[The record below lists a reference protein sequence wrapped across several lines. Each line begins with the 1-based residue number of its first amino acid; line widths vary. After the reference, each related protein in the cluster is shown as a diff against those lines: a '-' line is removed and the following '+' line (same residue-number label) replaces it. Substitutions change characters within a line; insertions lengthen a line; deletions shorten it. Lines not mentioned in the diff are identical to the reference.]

1 MQDPTATLTNPIKP
15 SCKQPDVAFKGS
27 MVYWYN
33 STSWR
38 DDMAWAASWM
48 YRASGD
54 PNYLSDAY
62 GFYRTHKDLEGQLD
76 IRYLVRSSLLCCF
89 SLELHPVLKIVRAE
103 KHGALCAA
111 LGPQKTCSVVRAACM
126 QAHLRPC
133 PGGPHVT
140 TFCPAV
146 CRVAES

>member
-76 IRYLVRSSLLCCF
+76 IRYLVPCSYLCCF
-89 SLELHPVLKIVRAE
+89 SMGLHPVLKGAE
-103 KHGALCAA
+103 VE
-111 LGPQKTCSVVRAACM
+111 PQV
-126 QAHLRPC
+126 
-133 PGGPHVT
+133 
-140 TFCPAV
+140 
-146 CRVAES
+146 ESLVL

>member
-1 MQDPTATLTNPIKP
+1 MQGFPFSGTRCRYGNVDCMHTCVQDPTATLTNPIKP

-76 IRYLVRSSLLCCF
+76 IRYLVRSS
-89 SLELHPVLKIVRAE
+89 VL
-103 KHGALCAA
+103 
-111 LGPQKTCSVVRAACM
+111 
-126 QAHLRPC
+126 
-133 PGGPHVT
+133 
-140 TFCPAV
+140 F
-146 CRVAES
+146 